1 MSEPLHDHRITPT
14 LLLRAYAAG
23 VFPMAQSAEAE
34 DIFWVDPKRRG
45 ILPLDG
51 FHIPRSLRKRIR
63 QGGFTVTVNQDFEGV
78 LSGCAAREETWINP
92 EIAQLYRDLHAS
104 GRAQSIEVRMEGAL
118 IGGLYGVGLG
128 GAWFGE
134 SMFSTR
140 TDASKIALV
149 WLIARLRAGGFTL
162 LDTQFVT
169 GHLGRFGATEIP
181 RAAYHN
187 MLADAL
193 TAQSDFFALPADAS
207 AETVLQLS
215 TQTS

>member
-1 MSEPLHDHRITPT
+1 MSEHLSDYRITPS

-23 VFPMAQSAEAE
+23 VFPMAQSADAG

-63 QGGFTVTVNQDFEGV
+63 QGGFEVTINRDFHAV
-78 LSGCAAREETWINP
+78 LIACAAREETWINP

-104 GRAQSIEVRMEGAL
+104 GRAQSVEVRMDGD
-118 IGGLYGVGLG
+118 IVGGLYGVGLG

-134 SMFSTR
+134 SMFSTV

-149 WLIARLRAGGFTL
+149 WLVARLRAGGFTV

-169 GHLGRFGATEIP
+169 GHLGRFGAIEID
-181 RAAYHN
+181 RAEYHER
-187 MLADAL
+187 LANAL
-193 TAQSDFFALPADAS
+193 AVQSDFFALPDDVSAD
-207 AETVLQLS
+207 EVLQLS

>member
-1 MSEPLHDHRITPT
+1 MSEPLPEYRITPT

-23 VFPMAQSAEAE
+23 VFPMAQSAEAD

-63 QGGFTVTVNQDFEGV
+63 QGGFTVTVDQNFEAV
-78 LSGCAAREETWINP
+78 LSGCAARDETWINP

-104 GRAQSIEVRMEGAL
+104 GRAQSVEVWMDGAL
-118 IGGLYGVGLG
+118 VGGLYGVGLG

-149 WLIARLRAGGFTL
+149 WLIARLKAGGFTL

-169 GHLGRFGATEIP
+169 GHLGRFGATEVP
-181 RAAYHN
+181 RAEYHA

-193 TAQSDFFALPADAS
+193 TAQSDFFALAADAS
-207 AETVLQLS
+207 ADAVLQLS

>member
-1 MSEPLHDHRITPT
+1 MSDTQQDYKITPS

-23 VFPMAQSAEAE
+23 VFPMAQSADAV

-63 QGGFTVTVNQDFEGV
+63 RGGFEVRVNRDFDGV
-78 LSGCAAREETWINP
+78 LAGCAARDETWINP

-104 GRAQSIEVRMEGAL
+104 GRAQSIEVMMDGAL
-118 IGGLYGVGLG
+118 VGGLYGVGLG

-149 WLIARLRAGGFTL
+149 WLIARLKAGGFTL

-169 GHLGRFGATEIP
+169 EHLGRFGAIEID
-181 RAAYHN
+181 RAEYHDR
-187 MLADAL
+187 LAEAL
-193 TAQSDFFALPADAS
+193 AVQSDFFALPEDAS
-207 AETVLQLS
+207 ADGVLQLS